1 MLFRDA
7 MTSLPP
13 VFESRGALPPMPPSH
28 RDLINSTR
36 PNTGIVNKL
45 RERNNIR
52 DIGIILLK
60 VLSS

>member
-13 VFESRGALPPMPPSH
+13 VFGSRGALPPMPPSH

-36 PNTGIVNKL
+36 PNTGIVNKFKE
-45 RERNNIR
+45 REIV
-52 DIGIILLK
+52 DYMGYLLH
-60 VLSS
+60 